1 MLIKNGE
8 FYITWGFQLISSRT
22 EAADIEAESMTT
34 WLARHISLFLYIFFI
49 SIFIF
54 IYLSG
59 AYIFLK
65 FIPPLKKKQKNMQNY
80 NRLIF
85 YNKYL
90 FNTKQ
95 QDLFCSTLIDTSA
108 MNLPDGLLEIN
119 LFCIVPF
126 YSIFN
131 ICGKTTKKKLP

>member
-1 MLIKNGE
+1 MASFISHGVFSWYLQGQKLQTLRQKVWRLDLPATYLC
-8 FYITWGFQLISSRT
+8 FYISFLY
-22 EAADIEAESMTT
+22 
-34 WLARHISLFLYIFFI
+34 LSLSLYIFQGR
-49 SIFIF
+49 IFSWNSF
-54 IYLSG
+54 HPS
-59 AYIFLK
+59 
-65 FIPPLKKKQKNMQNY
+65 KKKQKNMQNY

>member
-1 MLIKNGE
+1 
-8 FYITWGFQLISSRT
+8 
-22 EAADIEAESMTT
+22 
-34 WLARHISLFLYIFFI
+34 
-49 SIFIF
+49 
-54 IYLSG
+54 
-59 AYIFLK
+59 
-65 FIPPLKKKQKNMQNY
+65 MQNY